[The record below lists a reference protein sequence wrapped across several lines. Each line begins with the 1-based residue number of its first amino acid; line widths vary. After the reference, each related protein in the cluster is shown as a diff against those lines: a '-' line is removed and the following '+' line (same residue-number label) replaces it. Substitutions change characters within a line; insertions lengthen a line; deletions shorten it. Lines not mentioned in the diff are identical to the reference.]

1 MTTSRDDTPLCTAP
15 TVSRGRRSRLGERNH
30 RRRHT
35 GHGRTNIGRLGL
47 HAQLRQ
53 PFVSDRDRLM
63 PDVILAL
70 LRIIFLGLVYLF
82 VWQVARAIGSHLGI
96 SVKRQRKQGSRLLF
110 VKSETQQG
118 IEFEV
123 NDVVVMGR
131 SDEADYVLDD
141 PYASEFH
148 LRLVAQENGL
158 MLHDLGSTNGTY
170 VNGRRVS
177 APTPLRQGD
186 TMQVGKT
193 VLEVR

>member
-1 MTTSRDDTPLCTAP
+1 
-15 TVSRGRRSRLGERNH
+15 
-30 RRRHT
+30 
-35 GHGRTNIGRLGL
+35 
-47 HAQLRQ
+47 
-53 PFVSDRDRLM
+53 M

-96 SVKRQRKQGSRLLF
+96 SVRRKRKEGSRVLF
-110 VKSETQQG
+110 VRSESQQG
-118 IEFEV
+118 REFEV

-131 SDEADYVLDD
+131 SDETDVVIDD

-148 LRLVAQENGL
+148 LRLVSQENGI

-177 APTPLRQGD
+177 APTELKRGD
-186 TMQVGKT
+186 TIQVGKT
-193 VLEVR
+193 VMEIR